1 MEIPI
6 AGVSSTMQELSLPA
20 SKMGRNARVYAL
32 GRKVEERRLAVFGL
46 C

>member
-6 AGVSSTMQELSLPA
+6 AGVSPAMQELSLPA
-20 SKMGRNARVYAL
+20 SKTGSNARGYAL